1 MIFGQETALPILQI
15 STLNFQNQLIL
26 TQKSQILVVEMV
38 NFNII
43 GACLEYQDN
52 YKIILEKNL
61 QIVGIDIDYDY
72 VQDCK

>member
-15 STLNFQNQLIL
+15 STLNFQSQLIL
-26 TQKSQILVVEMV
+26 TQKFQILVVEMV